1 MNLEKIINQKD
12 TTIVDVREPHEFE
25 PIHANGAVNIPLGS
39 ISDRVEEFRKMSKP
53 IVVYCASGNRSG
65 QALNYLKSEGIE
77 EVYNAGSVFQVLG
90 MQVTEV

>member
-1 MNLEKIINQKD
+1 MNLEEIINQK
-12 TTIVDVREPHEFE
+12 TITIVDVREPHEFE
-25 PIHANGAVNIPLGS
+25 LIRANGAINIPLGS
-39 ISDRVEEFRKMSKP
+39 ISDRVKEFRKMSKP

-90 MQVTEV
+90 IQTTEV